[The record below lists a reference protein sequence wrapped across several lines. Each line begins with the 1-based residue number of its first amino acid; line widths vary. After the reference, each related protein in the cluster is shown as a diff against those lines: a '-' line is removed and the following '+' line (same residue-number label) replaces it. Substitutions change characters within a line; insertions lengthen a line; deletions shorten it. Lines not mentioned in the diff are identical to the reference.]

1 MVQLV
6 QQLPGNSA
14 GEMIGMEVPLAA
26 HLHGLLA
33 AVVQITMVMQVQV
46 QVRVQVQVKEAVTTR
61 PHLLVVLLLGIK
73 LLRLHHHRHQLDNLM
88 EDTAGI
94 LLRLMINRHP
104 DMASRMQWV
113 LLLAWPHLLLVLG
126 LYFKIMVMRAVLLH
140 LQVMH
145 LRLQ

>member
-1 MVQLV
+1 
-6 QQLPGNSA
+6 
-14 GEMIGMEVPLAA
+14 MEVPLAA

-33 AVVQITMVMQVQV
+33 VVVQITMVMQVQV
-46 QVRVQVQVKEAVTTR
+46 QVQVQVKVVTAR
-61 PHLLVVLLLGIK
+61 PHLLVVVLLGTK
-73 LLRLHHHRHQLDNLM
+73 LLRLHRHRHQLDNLM

-104 DMASRMQWV
+104 DMASHMQWV
-113 LLLAWPHLLLVLG
+113 LLLAWPRLLLVLG

-145 LRLQ
+145 LRLHLQVICLHHLHRGHNLASLSWK